1 MNSTRSVLTPA
12 NTQINASIS
21 RSSFGKLAGSL
32 AILAGIAGFLY
43 SLSFIV
49 ITRSSPALGGELS
62 GLFLLIGGL
71 LSSAALVALYK
82 RLETTDAAFALWAL
96 ILGTV
101 GALGGA
107 IHGAYDLANALN
119 PPANNLPSLADLP
132 SQVDPRGMLTFGAA
146 GISLLVFSWLIRRK
160 GSTLPIHLGTLGL
173 LVGLLLIV
181 IYLGRLIILDA
192 TSLVIVIPALLTGFV
207 LNPLW
212 YMWLGLS
219 LRRE

>member
-1 MNSTRSVLTPA
+1 MNIP
-12 NTQINASIS
+12 
-21 RSSFGKLAGSL
+21 SFNKFAGTL

-49 ITRSSPALGGELS
+49 IARSSPALGGELS

-82 RLETTDAAFALWAL
+82 RLEATDAAFALWAL

-119 PPANNLPSLADLP
+119 PPASNLPSLADLP
-132 SQVDPRGMLTFGAA
+132 SQVDPRGLLTFGAA
-146 GISLLVFSWLIRRK
+146 GISLLVFSWLMRRN

-212 YMWLGLS
+212 YIWLGLS